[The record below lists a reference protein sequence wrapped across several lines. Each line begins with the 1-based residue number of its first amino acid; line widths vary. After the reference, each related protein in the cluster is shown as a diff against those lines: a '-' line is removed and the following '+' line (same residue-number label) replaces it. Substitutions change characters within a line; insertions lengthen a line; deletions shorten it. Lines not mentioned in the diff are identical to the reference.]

1 VSLNKDEIIKKKRE
15 KMNEKQKSVIEKAVN
30 QMKKDPFVIGIILH
44 GSFARAT
51 EHNFSDIDLYLVRK
65 AREEDSYDD
74 KTIFYYLDEIPV
86 QIISRSEKSFKTK
99 FLKRTRNKPI
109 ALYGKILYDSEGLLD
124 EYFQKAKRIAEQGP
138 LPLTAEEKLS
148 IKIILSTDILT
159 VRGLID
165 KRRFISASQL
175 IDDILYEAVSG
186 YYDINRWWFPSK
198 KNLFEDLKEKDC
210 RFGEIYEK
218 IILENDTQKKLY
230 LLEIVANNVL
240 EKLGGKIYSYEMR
253 Y

>member
-1 VSLNKDEIIKKKRE
+1 
-15 KMNEKQKSVIEKAVN
+15 MNEKQKTVIEKAVN
-30 QMKKDPFVIGIILH
+30 QIKKDPFVIGIILH

-51 EHNFSDIDLYLVRK
+51 EHNFSDIDLYIVRK
-65 AREEDSYDD
+65 TREEDSYIDN
-74 KTIFYYLDEIPV
+74 TTFYYLDDVPV
-86 QIISRSEKSFKTK
+86 QIISRSVDSFKIK
-99 FLKRTRNKPI
+99 FLKRTRNEPI
-109 ALYGKILYDSEGLLD
+109 ALFGKILYDSEGLLD
-124 EYFQKAKRIAEQGP
+124 EYFQKAKKIAEQGP
-138 LPLTAEEKLS
+138 IPLTSEEKLS

-165 KRRFISASQL
+165 KKRFVSASQL

-198 KNLFEDLKEKDC
+198 KNLFDDLKEKDC

-218 IILENDTQKKLY
+218 IILENDTQKKLD
-230 LLEIVANNVL
+230 LLEFVADNVL
-240 EKLGGKIYSYEMR
+240 EKMGGKIYSYEVR